1 MQWFHTPQG
10 DPRLNY
16 GASINK
22 NLIQVGKKDTQ
33 VREEERGDQAAYMSL
48 NENLIE
54 PLMDCEIY

>member
-1 MQWFHTPQG
+1 MRPKI
-10 DPRLNY
+10 
-16 GASINK
+16 ASNLVHKPINK